1 MEDLKKVLKDT
12 EKYALHLL
20 LLARIR
26 IPLWNLVTRIQGK
39 EIPTGSCPG
48 PATFPFSIPK
58 EPRTALALPPFPF
71 PSQRKFPR
79 GAALALPPSPGAPQP
94 PACAQPS
101 LDPELGA
108 SAVARCSQ

>member
-1 MEDLKKVLKDT
+1 MGDLKKVLKDT

-48 PATFPFSIPK
+48 PAT
-58 EPRTALALPPFPF
+58 LPWC
-71 PSQRKFPR
+71 
-79 GAALALPPSPGAPQP
+79 P
-94 PACAQPS
+94 PAPCLCPAQPGSRAGS
-101 LDPELGA
+101 LSSCEMLTVIKETLA
-108 SAVARCSQ
+108 KC